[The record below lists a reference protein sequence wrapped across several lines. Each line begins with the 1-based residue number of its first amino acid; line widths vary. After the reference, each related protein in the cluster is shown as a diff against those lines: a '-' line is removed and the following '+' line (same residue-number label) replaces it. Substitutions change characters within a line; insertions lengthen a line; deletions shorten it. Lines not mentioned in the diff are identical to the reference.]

1 MSPDA
6 LLHDARNAAVM
17 HGRWPD
23 SVHDQDGADLGI
35 LRMSGG
41 MICWAEVQRTRA
53 VLGCTAYAR
62 GAGCLVCICASGEL
76 MRAPPSYRSRLAG
89 VCAAHG
95 SSGRLVAAGY

>member
-23 SVHDQDGADLGI
+23 SVHDYDGADLGI

-41 MICWAEVQRTRA
+41 MICWPESS
-53 VLGCTAYAR
+53 GHAR
-62 GAGCLVCICASGEL
+62 CLVVLRMREEQAASYVY
-76 MRAPPSYRSRLAG
+76 APQAN
-89 VCAAHG
+89 
-95 SSGRLVAAGY
+95 